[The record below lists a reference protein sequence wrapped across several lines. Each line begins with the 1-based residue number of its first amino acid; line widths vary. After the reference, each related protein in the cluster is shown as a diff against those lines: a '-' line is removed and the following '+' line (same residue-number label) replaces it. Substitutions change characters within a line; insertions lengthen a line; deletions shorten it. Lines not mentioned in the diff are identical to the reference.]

1 MKLDLLLL
9 LPPEGYDSFSASL
22 SGSLPV
28 SQTASSLE
36 ETRMVLEKINSS
48 VFIGLV
54 PTPSHLFLCFLRSS
68 GFRIEKN
75 NNFQRKEHDDDD
87 VVETVLRARYK
98 KKNGKKSCFT
108 NKIF

>member
-36 ETRMVLEKINSS
+36 ETWMVW
-48 VFIGLV
+48 
-54 PTPSHLFLCFLRSS
+54 
-68 GFRIEKN
+68 
-75 NNFQRKEHDDDD
+75 
-87 VVETVLRARYK
+87 
-98 KKNGKKSCFT
+98 
-108 NKIF
+108 